1 MSSMLWVLITLVWLG
16 AIVFVVARY
25 RRKRAER
32 EAEREKQ
39 VALLFAEARN
49 PRKDADSG
57 APAVQPAPADAAGA
71 AAATAPATPAASLYL
86 ARERLLAPPYSLVY
100 LLLRAALPEHEI
112 FVNLALGDLV
122 EAGPQWRG
130 LERENRLRRLAQQRV
145 DYVVCTRQLN
155 VVAVV
160 VVAGGVAPDAAGLE
174 GERLRNE
181 ALGAAGIRVVR
192 LDASKLPRH
201 PELRAQVLGG

>member
-1 MSSMLWVLITLVWLG
+1 MSSMLWVLIVLVWLG
-16 AIVFVVARY
+16 AIVFVIARY
-25 RRKRAER
+25 QRKRAER

-49 PRKDADSG
+49 ARKDAESG
-57 APAVQPAPADAAGA
+57 APAVQAATAAAAGA
-71 AAATAPATPAASLYL
+71 APVTAPATPAASLYL

-100 LLLRAALPEHEI
+100 LLLRTALPEHEI

-122 EAGPQWRG
+122 DVGPHWQG
-130 LERENRLRRLAQQRV
+130 LERENRLRRLGQQRV
-145 DYVVCTRQLN
+145 DYVICTRQLG

-160 VVAGGVAPDAAGLE
+160 IVAGGVAPDAAGLE

-181 ALGAAGIRVVR
+181 ALSAAGIRVVR
-192 LDASKLPRH
+192 LEPSKLPRH
-201 PELRAQVLGG
+201 PELRAQVLG

>member
-1 MSSMLWVLITLVWLG
+1 MSSMLWVLIVFVWLG
-16 AIVFVVARY
+16 AIVFVIARY

-49 PRKDADSG
+49 ARKDAESG
-57 APAVQPAPADAAGA
+57 APAVQAATAAGA
-71 AAATAPATPAASLYL
+71 APATAPATPAASLYL

-100 LLLRAALPEHEI
+100 LLLRTALPEHEI
-112 FVNLALGDLV
+112 FVNLPLGDLV
-122 EAGPQWRG
+122 DVGPQWQG
-130 LERENRLRRLAQQRV
+130 LERENRLRRLGQQRV
-145 DYVVCTRQLN
+145 DYVICTRQLG

-160 VVAGGVAPDAAGLE
+160 IVAGGVAPDAAGLE

-181 ALGAAGIRVVR
+181 ALSAAGIRVVR
-192 LDASKLPRH
+192 LEPSKLPRH
-201 PELRAQVLGG
+201 PELRAQVLG

>member
-1 MSSMLWVLITLVWLG
+1 MSSLLWVLIVFVWLG
-16 AIVFVVARY
+16 AIVFVIARY

-49 PRKDADSG
+49 ARKDAESG
-57 APAVQPAPADAAGA
+57 APAVQAATAAGA
-71 AAATAPATPAASLYL
+71 APATAPATPAASLYL

-100 LLLRAALPEHEI
+100 LLLRTALPEHEI

-122 EAGPQWRG
+122 DVGPQWQG
-130 LERENRLRRLAQQRV
+130 LERENRLRRLGQQRV
-145 DYVVCTRQLN
+145 DYVICTRQLG

-160 VVAGGVAPDAAGLE
+160 IVAGGVAPDAAGLE

-181 ALGAAGIRVVR
+181 ALSAAGIRVVR
-192 LDASKLPRH
+192 LEPSKLPRH
-201 PELRAQVLGG
+201 PELRALVLG

>member
-1 MSSMLWVLITLVWLG
+1 MSSLLWVLIVLVWLG
-16 AIVFVVARY
+16 AIVFVIARY

-49 PRKDADSG
+49 ARKDAESG
-57 APAVQPAPADAAGA
+57 APAVQAATAAGA
-71 AAATAPATPAASLYL
+71 APATAPATPAASLYL

-100 LLLRAALPEHEI
+100 LLLRTALPEHEI

-122 EAGPQWRG
+122 DVGPQWQS
-130 LERENRLRRLAQQRV
+130 LERENRLRRLGQQRV
-145 DYVVCTRQLN
+145 DYVICTRQLG

-160 VVAGGVAPDAAGLE
+160 IVAGGVAPDAAGLE

-181 ALGAAGIRVVR
+181 ALSAAGIRVVR
-192 LDASKLPRH
+192 LEPSKLPRH
-201 PELRAQVLGG
+201 PELRALVLG

>member
-1 MSSMLWVLITLVWLG
+1 MSSMLWVLIVLVWLG
-16 AIVFVVARY
+16 AIVFVIARY

-49 PRKDADSG
+49 ARKDAESG
-57 APAVQPAPADAAGA
+57 APAVQAATAAGA
-71 AAATAPATPAASLYL
+71 APATAPATPAASLYL

-100 LLLRAALPEHEI
+100 LLLRTALPEHEI

-122 EAGPQWRG
+122 DVGPQWQS
-130 LERENRLRRLAQQRV
+130 LERENRLRRLGQQRV
-145 DYVVCTRQLN
+145 DYVICTRQLG

-160 VVAGGVAPDAAGLE
+160 IVAGGVAPDAAGLE

-181 ALGAAGIRVVR
+181 ALSAAGIRVVR
-192 LDASKLPRH
+192 LEPSKLPRH
-201 PELRAQVLGG
+201 PELRALVLG

>member
-1 MSSMLWVLITLVWLG
+1 MSSMLWVLIVLVWLG
-16 AIVFVVARY
+16 AIVFVIARY

-49 PRKDADSG
+49 ARKDAESG
-57 APAVQPAPADAAGA
+57 APAVQAATAAGA
-71 AAATAPATPAASLYL
+71 APATAPATPAASLYL

-100 LLLRAALPEHEI
+100 LLLRTALPEHEI

-122 EAGPQWRG
+122 DVGPQWQG
-130 LERENRLRRLAQQRV
+130 LERENRLRRLGQQRV
-145 DYVVCTRQLN
+145 DYVICTRQLG

-160 VVAGGVAPDAAGLE
+160 IVAGGVAPDAAGLE

-181 ALGAAGIRVVR
+181 ALSAAGIRVVR
-192 LDASKLPRH
+192 LEPSKLPRH
-201 PELRAQVLGG
+201 PELRALVLG

>member
-1 MSSMLWVLITLVWLG
+1 MSSLLWVLIVLVWLG
-16 AIVFVVARY
+16 AIVFVIARY

-49 PRKDADSG
+49 ARKDAESG
-57 APAVQPAPADAAGA
+57 APAVQAATAAGA
-71 AAATAPATPAASLYL
+71 APVTAPATPAASLYL

-100 LLLRAALPEHEI
+100 LLLRTALPEHEI

-122 EAGPQWRG
+122 DVGPQWQG
-130 LERENRLRRLAQQRV
+130 LERENRLRRLGQQRV
-145 DYVVCTRQLN
+145 DYVICTRQLG

-160 VVAGGVAPDAAGLE
+160 IVAGGVAPDAAGLE

-181 ALGAAGIRVVR
+181 ALSAAGIRVVR
-192 LDASKLPRH
+192 LEPSKLPRH
-201 PELRAQVLGG
+201 PELRALVLG

>member
-1 MSSMLWVLITLVWLG
+1 MSSLLWVLIVLVWLG
-16 AIVFVVARY
+16 AIVFVIARY

-49 PRKDADSG
+49 ARKDADGG
-57 APAVQPAPADAAGA
+57 APAAQAATAAGA
-71 AAATAPATPAASLYL
+71 APATAPATPAASLYL

-100 LLLRAALPEHEI
+100 LLLRTALPEHEI

-122 EAGPQWRG
+122 DVGPQWQG
-130 LERENRLRRLAQQRV
+130 LERENRLRRLGQQRV
-145 DYVVCTRQLN
+145 DYVICTRQLG

-160 VVAGGVAPDAAGLE
+160 IVAGGVAPDAAGLE

-181 ALGAAGIRVVR
+181 ALSAAGIRVVR
-192 LDASKLPRH
+192 LEPSKLPRH
-201 PELRAQVLGG
+201 PELRALVLG

>member
-1 MSSMLWVLITLVWLG
+1 MSSLLWVLIVFVWLG
-16 AIVFVVARY
+16 AIVFVIARY
-25 RRKRAER
+25 QRKRAER

-49 PRKDADSG
+49 ARKDAESG
-57 APAVQPAPADAAGA
+57 APAVQAATAAGA
-71 AAATAPATPAASLYL
+71 APATAPATPAASLYL

-100 LLLRAALPEHEI
+100 LLLRTALPEHEI

-122 EAGPQWRG
+122 DVGPQWQG
-130 LERENRLRRLAQQRV
+130 LERENRLRRLGQQRV
-145 DYVVCTRQLN
+145 DYVICTRQLG

-160 VVAGGVAPDAAGLE
+160 IVAGGVAPDAAGLE

-181 ALGAAGIRVVR
+181 ALSAAGIRVVR
-192 LDASKLPRH
+192 LEPSKLPRH
-201 PELRAQVLGG
+201 PELRAQVLG